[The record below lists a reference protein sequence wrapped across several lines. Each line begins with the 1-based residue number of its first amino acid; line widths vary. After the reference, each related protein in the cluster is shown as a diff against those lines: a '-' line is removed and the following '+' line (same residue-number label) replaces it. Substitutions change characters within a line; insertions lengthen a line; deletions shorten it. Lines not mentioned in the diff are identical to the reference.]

1 MKIVTVDQMRRIE
14 AAADAAGHSY
24 AAMMEQAGQAV
35 AEAIAAR
42 REVRDRR
49 VLVLVGPGN
58 NGGDGLVTARYLAE
72 AGASPVCYLLRPR
85 DPAEDENFRLVQ
97 ERGLTVV
104 LAGDDGDEGQKWR
117 KLHRL
122 AREADVVVDGLLGTG
137 ARLPLRDPLAEML
150 AVVRR
155 TLAARRQAPRERVTS
170 LVPSSA
176 PSVRAFPFVVAVDG
190 PSGLDYGSG
199 ALDEAALS
207 VDLTVTFAY
216 PKPGHFRFPGAG
228 SLGELVV
235 ADIGA
240 DPELAADVS
249 LEVVTPEMVRGWLP
263 PRPLDAHKGTFG
275 KALIVAGSVNYTGAA
290 YLSGAA
296 ATRAGAGLVTMAL
309 PAAIHTA
316 VAARLAEATYLLLP
330 HELGV
335 IAFSAA
341 RVVTGRVEGY
351 DALLLGPGLGRERET
366 DAFVEALLGGGG
378 RRRMGFGAA
387 EQSASPPPLLPPLVV
402 DADGLNI
409 LARMEDWP
417 ERLPPESILTPH
429 PGEMAR
435 LMDCTAAEVQAD
447 RMAAAQSQAA
457 AWGQVVVLKGA
468 HTVVA
473 APDGR
478 TAIEP
483 FINPGLAT
491 AGTGDVLA
499 GAIVALRAQGL
510 GAFEAAAAGAY
521 LHGLAGELARVEMGA
536 AGMVAGDVLA
546 HLPRAWQYIAS
557 A

>member
-1 MKIVTVDQMRRIE
+1 MKIVTVDQMHRVE
-14 AAADAAGHSY
+14 AAADAAGYSY
-24 AAMMEQAGQAV
+24 AAMMERAGQAV
-35 AEAIAAR
+35 AEAVAAR

-72 AGASPVCYLLRPR
+72 AGARPVCYLFRPR

-97 ERGLTVV
+97 ERGLAIA
-104 LAGDDGDEGQKWR
+104 LAGDDEDESQKWR
-117 KLHRL
+117 KLRRL

-137 ARLPLRDPLAEML
+137 ARPPLRGPLAEML
-150 AVVRR
+150 AVVGR
-155 TLAARRQAPRERVTS
+155 TLTARRQSPRERLTS

-176 PSVRAFPFVVAVDG
+176 PPARDFPFVVAVDG

-199 ALDEAALS
+199 ALDEAALPA
-207 VDLTVTFAY
+207 DLTVTFAY
-216 PKPGHFRFPGAG
+216 PKPGQFRFPGAG

-235 ADIGA
+235 ADIGV
-240 DPELAADVS
+240 DPELAADVL

-309 PAAIHTA
+309 PAAIHA
-316 VAARLAEATYLLLP
+316 AIAARLAEATYLLLP
-330 HELGV
+330 HDLGV
-335 IAFSAA
+335 VASAA
-341 RVVTGRVEGY
+341 SRVVAGRVEEY

-366 DAFVEALLGGGG
+366 AAFVEALLGGGG
-378 RRRMGFGAA
+378 RRRVGFGAV
-387 EQSASPPPLLPPLVV
+387 EQSASPPSLLPPLVV

-435 LMDCTAAEVQAD
+435 LMDCAAADVQAD
-447 RMAAAQSQAA
+447 RMAAARSQAV

-483 FINPGLAT
+483 FVNSGLAT

-546 HLPRAWQYIAS
+546 HLPRAWQYVTS